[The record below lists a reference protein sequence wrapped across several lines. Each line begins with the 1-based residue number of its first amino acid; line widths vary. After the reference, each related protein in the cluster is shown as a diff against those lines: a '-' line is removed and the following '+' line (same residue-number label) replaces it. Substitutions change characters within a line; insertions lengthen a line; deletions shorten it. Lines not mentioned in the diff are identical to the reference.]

1 MKSESESSGDDDESE
16 ENEEEQDSDDEVG
29 EGVPREKKDWPKT
42 GHDVGENKTVFVR
55 NLGFESEE
63 SDLKAM
69 LEENFGRVLFAR
81 MVIDKATGHPKV
93 EKSMNSYKSEI
104 ESRIS
109 ILLSNCATY

>member
-1 MKSESESSGDDDESE
+1 MKSESESSGDDDESD
-16 ENEEEQDSDDEVG
+16 ENEEEQDDDDDEVG

-93 EKSMNSYKSEI
+93 ENSKIRHSLTFI
-104 ESRIS
+104 H
-109 ILLSNCATY
+109 

>member
-1 MKSESESSGDDDESE
+1 MKSESESSGDDDESD
-16 ENEEEQDSDDEVG
+16 ENEEEQDDDDDDVG
-29 EGVPREKKDWPKT
+29 AGVPREKKDWPKT

-93 EKSMNSYKSEI
+93 QNSKI
-104 ESRIS
+104 RHRLTFIH
-109 ILLSNCATY
+109 